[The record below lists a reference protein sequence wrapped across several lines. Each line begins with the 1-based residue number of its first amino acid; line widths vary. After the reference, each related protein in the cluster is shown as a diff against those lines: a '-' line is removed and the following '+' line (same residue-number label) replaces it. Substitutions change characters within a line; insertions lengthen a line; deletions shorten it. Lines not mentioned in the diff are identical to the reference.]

1 MNDRFRA
8 EDLQNFA
15 TQLLSASGLPTERAR
30 IVAEILLEGD
40 LFGHTT
46 HGLALLGPYLDSI
59 QEGTMALTEE
69 PDVINDRGAT
79 VVWDGRYLPGPWL
92 VVKAI
97 ELAESRLADYGVV
110 SVAIRCSH
118 HIACL
123 QAYLKAATDRG
134 HLILLLSSDPS
145 VASVSPHGGLEA
157 VYTPNPIAVGIP
169 TNHEP
174 ILIDISASTT
184 TNGLT
189 GRLHNDGGRLPGAWV
204 KDNQGR
210 ASDNPSVLFDDP
222 PGTIIPLGGI
232 DLGHKGFALGL
243 LVEVMTS
250 ALAGHGRADNPN
262 RWGASVLV
270 QLIDPEAFGGLDAF
284 TRESS
289 FLAAA
294 CRAVRV
300 PEGAESVRLPGEGGL
315 KRRADQLQN
324 GVKLHPGIM
333 EAMMPWAERF
343 NVNKPAPV

>member
-1 MNDRFRA
+1 MNDRFEA
-8 EDLQNFA
+8 AALKQFA
-15 TQLLSASGLPTERAR
+15 SRLLNASGLPTERACV
-30 IVAEILLEGD
+30 VAEILVEGD

-59 QEGTMALTEE
+59 KQGTMTLTGE
-69 PDVINDRGAT
+69 PEVINDRGPT
-79 VVWDGRYLPGPWL
+79 LVWDGRYLPGPWL

-97 ELAESRLADYGVV
+97 ELAESRLADHGVV
-110 SVAIRCSH
+110 SVAIRRSH

-123 QAYLKAATDRG
+123 QAYLKAVTDRG
-134 HLILLLSSDPS
+134 RMVLLLSSDSS

-169 TNHEP
+169 TDHDP

-189 GRLHNDGGRLPGAWV
+189 GRLHKEGGRLPGPWV

-222 PGTIIPLGGI
+222 PGTIMPLGGI

-250 ALAGHGRADNPN
+250 ALAGYGRAENPD
-262 RWGASVLV
+262 RWGASVFV
-270 QLIDPEAFGGLDAF
+270 QLLDPQAFGGLEAF
-284 TRESS
+284 TRESG

-300 PEGAESVRLPGEGGL
+300 PKGAPAVRLPGEGGL
-315 KRRADQLQN
+315 KRRAEQLQN
-324 GVKLHPGIM
+324 GVEPHPGIM
-333 EAMMPWAERF
+333 DTLAQWAEQL
-343 NVNKPAPV
+343 NINKPLPI